1 MPRIA
6 LKLGV
11 KLGDMADFEES
22 KSKSRFAEL
31 RDKEEEELAEI
42 MAKKRGLP
50 YLDLTSIT
58 IDLDSLK
65 LISERDAR
73 DGKIVAFQSVG
84 KKVSVALVNPEILK
98 AKQIIE
104 DLKGKRFIVE
114 LFLVSPKSL
123 EKAFSRYAELPAFEE
138 IKSAMVAVS
147 QKRLDEFQT
156 KVKKISDLKTL
167 LLGIGETEETR
178 KVSEVLEMIIAGAL
192 ALDASDI
199 HVEPAEVN
207 VVVRYRMDGVLQEA
221 VSFPQKIYKL
231 LLSRVKLISELKLN
245 VKDKAQDGRFTIRTK
260 DTDIEVRTA
269 TLPGPNGEAVTLR
282 ILHPK
287 TIALKLEDLGMNPQ
301 FYAIIQKQLDK
312 PNGMILTTG
321 PTGSGKTT
329 TLYAFVKTVNE
340 PGLEII
346 TIEDPIEYHLPSVTQ
361 TQVDPEK
368 GYDFS
373 NGLRAILRQDPDIIL
388 VGEIRD
394 FETAE
399 IAMHA
404 ALTGHLVFSTLHTND
419 APGTVPRLIDMG
431 VKPNIIAPAINIAMA
446 QRLVRKLCKAC
457 KKKTEASPED
467 IKKIKAE
474 MEKFPKGI
482 EKPDL
487 GKAEF
492 FAVVGCDACGGT
504 GYKGRIGVFEGFEI
518 DDAIERLILTE
529 PSESALREAAIK
541 QGMLTMKQDGIIK
554 LLSGVTTL
562 EELERVIGS

>member
-1 MPRIA
+1 
-6 LKLGV
+6 
-11 KLGDMADFEES
+11 MADLEES

-65 LISERDAR
+65 FISERDAR

-104 DLKGKRFIVE
+104 DMQGKRFTVE

-138 IKSAMVAVS
+138 MKSAMVAVS

-199 HVEPAEVN
+199 HVEPSEVN
-207 VVVRYRMDGVLQEA
+207 VAVRYRMDGVLQEA
-221 VSFPQKIYKL
+221 VSFPQKIYKQ
-231 LLSRVKLISELKLN
+231 LLSRIKLISELKLN
-245 VKDKAQDGRFTIRTK
+245 IKDKAQDGRFTIRTK

-269 TLPGPNGEAVTLR
+269 TLPGPNGEAITMR

-287 TIALKLEDLGMNPQ
+287 TISLKLEDLGMNPQ
-301 FYAIIQKQLDK
+301 FYAIIQKELDK

-329 TLYAFVKTVNE
+329 TLYAFIKTINE
-340 PGLEII
+340 PGIEII

-361 TQVDPEK
+361 TQVDQEK

-457 KKKTEASPED
+457 KKKTEAAPD
-467 IKKIKAE
+467 AIKKIKAE

-518 DDAIERLILTE
+518 DDTIERLILTE